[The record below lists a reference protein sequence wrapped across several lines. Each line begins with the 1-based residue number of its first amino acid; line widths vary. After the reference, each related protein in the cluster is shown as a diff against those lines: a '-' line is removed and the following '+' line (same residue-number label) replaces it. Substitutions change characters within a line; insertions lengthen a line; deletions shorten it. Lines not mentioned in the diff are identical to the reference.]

1 MEHLIEEGTTSSG
14 LVLEDM
20 IHISTITWHEAPS
33 YYATNKD
40 RDQRCQKHDNRS
52 ESRQQSSV
60 PHERAQG
67 FTGRLEPFASS
78 LPDNAYMER
87 DDLIA
92 QLVQERHHCV
102 EALRF
107 LSFEYQTAK
116 AIVRRWIT
124 LKMDAAAGGPY
135 DLLGVAL
142 AAIAEL
148 GEPGEPD
155 MRACHGDA
163 VLNREA
169 LAAIQ
174 NVGVY
179 LAPDFT
185 KAKWLVYH
193 TVLRRWEKLLGPGET
208 VQQTVPVPM
217 TACY

>member
-1 MEHLIEEGTTSSG
+1 M
-14 LVLEDM
+14 
-20 IHISTITWHEAPS
+20 TWHEAPS
-33 YYATNKD
+33 YYATNED

-60 PHERAQG
+60 PHERVQG
-67 FTGRLEPFASS
+67 STGQLEPFASS
-78 LPDNAYMER
+78 PRDKDYMER

-92 QLVQERHHCV
+92 QLVRERHHYV

-107 LSFEYQTAK
+107 LGFEYLTAE

-148 GEPGEPD
+148 GETGEPD
-155 MRACHGDA
+155 MRACHGDPVGRWEA
-163 VLNREA
+163 PPRCDWLLIFAQILNQEA
-169 LAAIQ
+169 LTVIQ
-174 NVGVY
+174 NGGVY
-179 LAPDFT
+179 FAPDFA
-185 KAKWLVYH
+185 KAKRFVYH
-193 TVLRRWEKLLGPGET
+193 MVRRRWENLLGSGAATP
-208 VQQTVPVPM
+208 QAVPVPM